1 MRDFS
6 TEDHVHHHLEGSGGV
21 RQPEEHDHRFE
32 ESLGGKKRCLPFIAF
47 LDMDVIVSPSY
58 VELGEKGAAGEA
70 VNGLRYERGYVMVLL
85 GPSVDWAIILDWAEL
100 PVFLFDEEEVGGV
113 WAPRFP
119 DSSPC

>member
-1 MRDFS
+1 M
-6 TEDHVHHHLEGSGGV
+6 ENGVHHTLEGGRGIGKAK
-21 RQPEEHDHRFE
+21 EHDPRLEHASIGFE
-32 ESLGGKKRCLPFIAF
+32 SSLPFVAF

>member
-1 MRDFS
+1 MK
-6 TEDHVHHHLEGSGGV
+6 GSGGIG
-21 RQPEEHDHRFE
+21 QSEEHHHRLE
-32 ESLGGKKRCLPFIAF
+32 EPFGGEERCFPFIPFFDAN
-47 LDMDVIVSPSY
+47 VVVSPSY
-58 VELGEKGAAGEA
+58 IEFGEKSAAGEA